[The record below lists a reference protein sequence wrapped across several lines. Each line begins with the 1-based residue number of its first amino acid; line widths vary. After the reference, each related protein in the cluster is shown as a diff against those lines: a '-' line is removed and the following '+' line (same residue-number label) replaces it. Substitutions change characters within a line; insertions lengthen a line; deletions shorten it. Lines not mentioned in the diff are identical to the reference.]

1 MNTLPEI
8 RRLLDES
15 VLCWLATA
23 NPQGIPSVSPKEVF
37 SIYEDNSIII
47 ANIASPNSARNIR
60 SNPHACVSFI
70 NIFTQKGYQIQGRA
84 SCLTPDDPTYAPIE
98 QRLTPMTQGVF
109 PFASAFQVMIDDVRE
124 IIAPRYRLF
133 PETTEQDQIR
143 SAMETYAVRPLSP

>member
-1 MNTLPEI
+1 MINPDIKILAEQ
-8 RRLLDES
+8 S

-37 SIYEDNSIII
+37 TIYEDNSIII

-98 QRLTPMTQGVF
+98 QLLTPITQGIF
-109 PFASAFQVMIDDVRE
+109 PFSSVFQVMIDDVRE

-133 PETTEQDQIR
+133 PDTTEQDQIR